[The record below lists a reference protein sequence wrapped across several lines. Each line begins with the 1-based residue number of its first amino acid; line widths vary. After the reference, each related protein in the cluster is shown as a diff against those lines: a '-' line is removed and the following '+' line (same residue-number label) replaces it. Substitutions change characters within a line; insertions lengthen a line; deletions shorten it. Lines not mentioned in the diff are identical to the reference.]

1 MGLLASAFSY
11 FIPQAIQK
19 SVIDFVAPFQFFSMP
34 NLPVPHWMG
43 FILCFLLIDLINY
56 FIHRVSHAMPILW
69 RLHKIHH
76 SDTEVKAIT
85 GLLHHPGEILVIYLL
100 MISFFVVM
108 GMPIVVIITYSIAY
122 QIHAVFSH
130 ANIKIPHKIN
140 TYFTHIIFMPDT
152 HCIHHS
158 VDMDEGNSNFGSIF
172 PFWDKLFGTYKV
184 KAKESLDNFKMGLPE
199 KEQVARFTF
208 FKLLILPIR
217 S

>member
-1 MGLLASAFSY
+1 
-11 FIPQAIQK
+11 
-19 SVIDFVAPFQFFSMP
+19 MP
-34 NLPVPHWMG
+34 DLSIPHWMG

-56 FIHRVSHAMPILW
+56 FIHRVSHAIPVLW

-85 GLLHHPGEILVIYLL
+85 GLLHHPGEILVNYLL
-100 MISFFVVM
+100 MISFFVLM
-108 GMPIVVIITYSIAY
+108 GMPIMVIIAYSITY

-140 TYFTHIIFMPDT
+140 TYLNHIIFMPDT

-158 VDMDEGNSNFGSIF
+158 VDMGEGNSNFGSIF
-172 PFWDKLFGTYKV
+172 PFWDKLFGTYKD
-184 KAKESLDNFKMGLPE
+184 KAKESLENFKMGLPE

-208 FKLLILPIR
+208 FKLLTLPIR